1 MRQKTWNFLL
11 SQYSVPSFGGYIA
24 KERAGIGMAGL
35 DLFKKKKYNEK
46 GNGRKDVSSF
56 KHGKLKPTLQTFLLI
71 L

>member
-35 DLFKKKKYNEK
+35 DLFKEKKYNKKRER
-46 GNGRKDVSSF
+46 G
-56 KHGKLKPTLQTFLLI
+56 GKMFLVLNMES
-71 L
+71 